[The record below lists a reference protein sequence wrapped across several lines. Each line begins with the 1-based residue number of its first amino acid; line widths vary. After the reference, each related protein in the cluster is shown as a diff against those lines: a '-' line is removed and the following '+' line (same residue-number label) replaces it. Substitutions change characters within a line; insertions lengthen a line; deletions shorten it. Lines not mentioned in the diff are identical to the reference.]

1 MGTDVALFLL
11 QLLALSI
18 PPVTIL
24 IKLLRRSENLPW
36 PTRQAAFFSAIASI
50 TLFLTASALV
60 LGYLFTSINLPFLL
74 QVAFGVTVVGMA
86 PFLFVTVALY
96 RDHKANFG

>member
-1 MGTDVALFLL
+1 MGKEIALFLL

-36 PTRQAAFFSAIASI
+36 ITRKAAFFSSIASI

-60 LGYLFTSINLPFLL
+60 LGYLFNSITLPLLL
-74 QVAFGVTVVGMA
+74 QVAFGVTIVGMV